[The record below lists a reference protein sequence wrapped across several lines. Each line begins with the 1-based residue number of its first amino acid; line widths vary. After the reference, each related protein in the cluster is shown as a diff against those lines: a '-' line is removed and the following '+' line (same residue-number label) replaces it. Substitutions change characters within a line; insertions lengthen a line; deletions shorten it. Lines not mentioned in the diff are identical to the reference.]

1 MRAPVLLAATIVAA
15 VGCASDTATGPSPRS
30 LAVHFDS
37 LWQNAVESNDQLRQ
51 IAMQYIAVPL
61 AFGVSPHE
69 VSISVDGHTAT
80 YQAVS
85 YEFVNKT
92 ISGVAVDSFYNFAA
106 WADANATKVLITQ
119 YLPADQEF
127 ALGYLDGGT
136 EGIGT
141 HGTIADTVVT
151 ATGSCSALDLSSVY
165 YEASY
170 STCSH
175 SVQSASFDIQLS
187 QFQAVGTGGGPQV
200 SEIKL
205 NSIRLPAVRLVQH
218 Y

>member
-1 MRAPVLLAATIVAA
+1 MRAALLLVATTFA
-15 VGCASDTATGPSPRS
+15 VGCASDSATGPSPRS

-37 LWQNAVESNDQLRQ
+37 LWQNAVQRNDAFRE

-69 VSISVDGHTAT
+69 VSITIDGKSAK
-80 YQAVS
+80 YQAVA
-85 YEFVNKT
+85 YEFVDV
-92 ISGVAVDSFYNFAA
+92 SVAGAPVDSFYNFAA
-106 WADANATKVLITQ
+106 WADANANRVIITQ
-119 YLPADQEF
+119 YLPAEHQS

-136 EGIGT
+136 EELGT
-141 HGTIADTVVT
+141 TGTIVDTVLS
-151 ATGSCSALDLSSVY
+151 ATGTCSALDLSSVY

-175 SVQSASFDIQLS
+175 SVQTVGFDVHLTAYQT
-187 QFQAVGTGGGPQV
+187 VGSGGGPQV
-200 SEIKL
+200 GEATL
-205 NSIRLPAVRLVQH
+205 GSIRLNAVRLLQH